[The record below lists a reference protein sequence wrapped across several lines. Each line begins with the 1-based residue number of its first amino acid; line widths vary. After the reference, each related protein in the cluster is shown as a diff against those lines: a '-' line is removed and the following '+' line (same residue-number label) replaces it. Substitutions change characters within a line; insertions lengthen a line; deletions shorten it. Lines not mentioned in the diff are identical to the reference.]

1 MSITELPKLYTEEQ
15 LAAKLDVSAATLAR
29 ARRAGKLP
37 FTRIGNRVRYTAAH
51 LAAYLE
57 KQEQC
62 GTTSSPARASGTSV
76 GPTRMDPQAAHRL
89 ALEIAGKQSEHSP
102 STSSSKTGRETNG

>member
-1 MSITELPKLYTEEQ
+1 MNVTELPKLYTEEQ
-15 LAAKLDVSAATLAR
+15 LAAKLEVSAATLAR

-57 KQEQC
+57 KQEC
-62 GTTSSPARASGTSV
+62 GSTSKTETASGTSA
-76 GPTRMDPQAAHRL
+76 GHEPMGAQAAHQL
-89 ALEIAGKQSEHSP
+89 AREIAMKPTRSSRG
-102 STSSSKTGRETNG
+102 TSSSTRDRETNG